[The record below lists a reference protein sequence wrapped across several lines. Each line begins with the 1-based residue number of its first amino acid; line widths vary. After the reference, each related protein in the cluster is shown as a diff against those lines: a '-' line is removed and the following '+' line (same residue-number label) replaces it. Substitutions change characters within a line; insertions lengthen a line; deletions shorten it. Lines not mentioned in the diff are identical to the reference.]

1 VSGISRSERNLILIF
16 IILGT
21 LFLCLSYTQKINSSA
36 IQQIESDENLIFPLI
51 NINTASTAELEH
63 LPGIGPVMAREI
75 ISHRDASGGFKSKE
89 GLKDVKGIGG
99 KKFEKIRDLI
109 IISE

>member
-1 VSGISRSERNLILIF
+1 MSGISRSERNLILIF
-16 IILGT
+16 ILLGA
-21 LFLCLSYTQKINSSA
+21 LFLRLSYTQKINSSA

-51 NINTASTAELEH
+51 NINTATINELER

-75 ISHRDASGGFKSKE
+75 ISHRDVSGGFKSKE

-99 KKFEKIRDLI
+99 KKLEKIRDLI